1 MRRHTIRPHQ
11 PLRYLLLVL
20 IASALVGTG
29 AWILAEYSHWQ
40 LIREQMAQNQDYKS
54 LRQTNRELVEDNEA
68 LRRKLTML
76 QTGMTI
82 DKHTTAELQDEVTR
96 LQDRIFQLNREL
108 EFYRGIVS
116 SSEDVKGL
124 AVQGLQLL
132 SAGAPQQY
140 HFRLV
145 LTHVVKSDKVA
156 RGHAEVVIEGSQDGA
171 QRTLRLQ
178 DVVHEQSLS
187 LDYRFKHFKRFEGLV
202 ELPPAFKPR
211 RVRVQLLP
219 EGNSHAKVEK
229 VFDWSDVTG

>member
-1 MRRHTIRPHQ
+1 MKRHTIRPHQ
-11 PLRYLLLVL
+11 PLRYLLFVL
-20 IASALVGTG
+20 IISALVGTG
-29 AWILAEYSHWQ
+29 VWVLAEYSHWQ

-68 LRRKLTML
+68 LRRELTML

-82 DKHTTAELQDEVTR
+82 DKHTTAELQDEVIR
-96 LQDRIFQLNREL
+96 LQDEIFQLRQEL

-116 SSEDVKGL
+116 SSEDVNGL

-132 SAGAPQQY
+132 GAGAPQQY
-140 HFRLV
+140 RFRLV

-156 RGHAEVVIEGSQDGA
+156 KGQVEIVLEGTRDGA
-171 QRTLRLQ
+171 KQSLKLQ
-178 DVVHEQSLS
+178 DLVRDQSLS
-187 LDYRFKHFKRFEGLV
+187 FDYRFKHFKRFEGLI

-219 EGNSHAKVEK
+219 AGNSHAKVEK